1 MHLTLATLALLV
13 SIVALI
19 YAVHTK
25 RSMANPLAI
34 SGAERACAAWNKEYA
49 VGAWISFEPQPFD
62 EVAGRVAARTMS
74 KAYIKDGSPVV
85 DVERFGTIKLD
96 GRAHA
101 I

>member
-1 MHLTLATLALLV
+1 MHLTLAAIALLA

-25 RSMANPLAI
+25 RSMENPLAM
-34 SGAERACAAWNKEYA
+34 SEADLVCAAWNNEYA
-49 VGAWISFEPQPFD
+49 VGEWIAFEPQPFD
-62 EVAGRVAARTMS
+62 EVAGRLAARTIG
-74 KAYIKDGSPVV
+74 KAYVKDGTPVV
-85 DVERFGTIKLD
+85 DVEQFGTIKLD

>member
-1 MHLTLATLALLV
+1 MHLTLATLALLA

-25 RSMANPLAI
+25 RSMANPLAM
-34 SGAERACAAWNKEYA
+34 SDADRVCAAWNNEYS
-49 VGAWISFEPQPFD
+49 VGAWIAFEPQPFD
-62 EVAGRVAARTMS
+62 EVDGRLAARTLG
-74 KAYIKDGSPVV
+74 KAYVKDGTPVV